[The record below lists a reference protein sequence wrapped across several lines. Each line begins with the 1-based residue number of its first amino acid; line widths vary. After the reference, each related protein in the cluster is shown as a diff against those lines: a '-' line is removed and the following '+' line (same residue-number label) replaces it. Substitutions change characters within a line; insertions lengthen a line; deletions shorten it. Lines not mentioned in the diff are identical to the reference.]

1 MLRFAIIG
9 TGKISHTFMKAAL
22 KVPGFKLEAVYS
34 RSQDSGRAFGSVYGA
49 DKVYTTLKA
58 LGDDP
63 EVDAVYIASPNSSH
77 CAQTVFMLEH
87 GKHVL
92 CEKPIASS
100 AQELER
106 MMKAADGNGKI
117 LLEAMRP
124 VFDPG
129 FAKIRNC
136 LGSWDRSGAPC
147 SSTASIPPDT
157 MRLKTESLKMP
168 LTPPFPMQPLWIS
181 ACTASTPWYCCSEN
195 PGRSWPQAFSCPII
209 WKGQGPCSW
218 ITVPCL
224 GR

>member
-9 TGKISHTFMKAAL
+9 TGRISHTFMKAAL

-106 MMKAADGNGKI
+106 QK
-117 LLEAMRP
+117 
-124 VFDPG
+124 
-129 FAKIRNC
+129 
-136 LGSWDRSGAPC
+136 
-147 SSTASIPPDT
+147 
-157 MRLKTESLKMP
+157 
-168 LTPPFPMQPLWIS
+168 
-181 ACTASTPWYCCSEN
+181 
-195 PGRSWPQAFSCPII
+195 
-209 WKGQGPCSW
+209 
-218 ITVPCL
+218 
-224 GR
+224 

>member
-87 GKHVL
+87 GKHLL
-92 CEKPIASS
+92 CGRIHAR
-100 AQELER
+100 AR
-106 MMKAADGNGKI
+106 
-117 LLEAMRP
+117 
-124 VFDPG
+124 
-129 FAKIRNC
+129 
-136 LGSWDRSGAPC
+136 GAG
-147 SSTASIPPDT
+147 
-157 MRLKTESLKMP
+157 TESRG
-168 LTPPFPMQPLWIS
+168 TGI
-181 ACTASTPWYCCSEN
+181 Y
-195 PGRSWPQAFSCPII
+195 PGRQKA
-209 WKGQGPCSW
+209 G
-218 ITVPCL
+218 
-224 GR
+224 

>member
-34 RSQDSGRAFGSVYGA
+34 RSQDSGRAFGSVYGV

-129 FAKIRNC
+129 FAKIKEL
-136 LGSWDRSGAPC
+136 LGQLGQIRRAVFQYC
-147 SSTASIPPDT
+147 QYSS
-157 MRLKTESLKMP
+157 LSL
-168 LTPPFPMQPLWIS
+168 IH
-181 ACTASTPWYCCSEN
+181 
-195 PGRSWPQAFSCPII
+195 I
-209 WKGQGPCSW
+209 
-218 ITVPCL
+218 
-224 GR
+224 